1 MAKMVPDGSM
11 YDNDL
16 DGTNWFDLGVPVTA
30 PDPLV
35 TDPAAD
41 ARWPAATPALAIDS
55 GAARMPAV
63 RHVPAG
69 PGLHP
74 AVVLL
79 HGFPGY
85 ERNFDLAQALR
96 RAGFAVLVFH
106 YRGSWGT
113 DGCFSWA
120 HVLQDAARVVDA
132 VRGPGIAGP
141 HRLDPSRLAVVGH
154 SLGGFAALMTAAAD
168 PSIAAVVSVAGFDFS
183 AVAAECAADPAARA
197 AYAEAFGGE
206 LLPLR
211 GTSGPALVA
220 EMEQAGAAW
229 SLAALAPR
237 LDGRPVLLIGI
248 DGDTVTPAAVHHH
261 PLVAAYRSRPRVMLE
276 HLVFADD
283 HALSAHRVALAR
295 AVLTFLGERMQ
306 PPS

>member
-1 MAKMVPDGSM
+1 M
-11 YDNDL
+11 YDQNL
-16 DGTNWFDLGVPVTA
+16 DGTDWFDLGGPVSVA
-30 PDPLV
+30 DPLMS
-35 TDPAAD
+35 DPPAD
-41 ARWPAATPALAIDS
+41 ARWPAVTPAVAFDS
-55 GAARMPAV
+55 GAARLPAV
-63 RHVPAG
+63 LHVPAG
-69 PGLHP
+69 PGPHP
-74 AVVLL
+74 VVVLL

-96 RAGFAVLVFH
+96 RAGFAALVFH

-120 HVLQDAARVVDA
+120 HALEDAAAVADA
-132 VRGPGIAGP
+132 VRGADFGAA
-141 HRLDPSRLAVVGH
+141 HWLDPGRLALVGH

-168 PSIAAVVSVAGFDFS
+168 PSVAAVVSVAGFDF
-183 AVAAECAADPAARA
+183 AAAAAECGADPAARA
-197 AYAEAFGGE
+197 AWTEAFAAE

-211 GTSGPALVA
+211 GATGPGLVA

-248 DGDTVTPAAVHHH
+248 EGDTVTPADVHHD
-261 PLVAAYRSRPRVMLE
+261 PVVAAYRSRPGIGLE

-283 HALSAHRVALAR
+283 HALSGHRVALTR
-295 AVLTFLGERMQ
+295 AVITFLGERMQ
-306 PPS
+306 SPS